1 MKPSVRNKH
10 PNNLLLSATHG
21 SRLTGVASAFKV
33 KLGGVT
39 SELAGRGE

>member
-1 MKPSVRNKH
+1 MKPSVRN
-10 PNNLLLSATHG
+10 NSRLFGCLSDTHG